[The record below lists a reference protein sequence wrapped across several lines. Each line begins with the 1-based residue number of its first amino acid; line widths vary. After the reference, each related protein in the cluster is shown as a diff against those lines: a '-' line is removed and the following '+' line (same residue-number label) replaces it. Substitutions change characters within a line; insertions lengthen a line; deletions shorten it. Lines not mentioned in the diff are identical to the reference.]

1 MKVVALKCPN
11 CAGEIQLDST
21 REFGFCMYCGS
32 KVLIQKET
40 DHRSDNDKQKI
51 DAWTTL
57 GLEAIKFGKVDDA
70 DRYANNIIEND
81 INNPN
86 GWYIKGCASKG
97 DLKYSIEC
105 WKKALAHP
113 SIDPNL
119 QNILKN
125 ALADPYKYLIRVKK
139 KVTFQRENQVYLVN
153 PDVKVFIDGKL
164 VTTLPTGST
173 REIEL
178 EIGKHDLLMKCAFR
192 KFEGL
197 LTLDRDVRINMRW
210 NRISGEMDVSML

>member
-40 DHRSDNDKQKI
+40 DHRSNNDKQKI
-51 DAWTTL
+51 DAWITL

-81 INNPN
+81 IDNPH
-86 GWYIKGCASKG
+86 GWYIKGYASKG
-97 DLKYSIEC
+97 DVKYSVEC

-119 QNILKN
+119 KNILKN

-139 KVTFQRENQVYLVN
+139 KVIFQRENQVYAIN

-164 VTTLPTGST
+164 ITTLPTGST
-173 REIEL
+173 RELEL
-178 EIGKHDLLMKCAFR
+178 ENGRYNLLMKCAFN

-210 NRISGEMDVSML
+210 NRITGEMDVSMS